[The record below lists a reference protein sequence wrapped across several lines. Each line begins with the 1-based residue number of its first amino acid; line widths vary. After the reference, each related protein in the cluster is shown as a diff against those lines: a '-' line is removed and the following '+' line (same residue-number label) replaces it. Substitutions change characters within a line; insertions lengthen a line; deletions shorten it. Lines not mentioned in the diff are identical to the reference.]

1 MNNVNKQANNAA
13 IVLED
18 GSIYPGVGFGAT
30 GATVGEVVFTTA
42 MTGYQ
47 EVLTDPSYHRQII
60 ASTVTQV
67 GNVGVNEQDPESNRV
82 WAAGFAVRQ
91 LSPCTSNWRATH
103 TLDAYLREQNVIGIA
118 EVETR
123 ALVRHLR
130 TRGVMRGVIAHGE
143 AALYPEVLLKM
154 AQDWVGMDGLDLVP
168 EVTCAEPYH
177 WTQPNDPRWYDA
189 ARKPHLALEAP
200 HIIAYD
206 YGIKRNILRLFTDR
220 GMRVTVVPAQTS
232 AADVLAQKPDGVFL
246 SNGPGD
252 PAAATY
258 AIDAVRDLAGK
269 VPMFGICLGHQIM
282 GLALGGKTHKMKF
295 GHRGSNQPVID
306 TQNEAV
312 SITVHNHG
320 FAVTPGTLPA
330 DTVVTRLNLN
340 DGVIEGLAC
349 EPLKMFSVQYH
360 PEAAPGPHDALNL
373 FDQFVDLV
381 AHEHAT
387 P

>member
-1 MNNVNKQANNAA
+1 VSKQANNAA
-13 IVLED
+13 IILED

-30 GATVGEVVFTTA
+30 GTTVGEVVFNTA
-42 MTGYQ
+42 MSGYQ

-60 ASTVTQV
+60 ISTVTQV

-91 LSPCTSNWRATH
+91 LSPCTSNWRATQ

-143 AALYPEVLLKM
+143 AALYPEILLRM
-154 AQDWVGMDGLDLVP
+154 AQAWVGMDGLDLVP
-168 EVTCAEPYH
+168 EVTCAEAYH

-189 ARKPHLALEAP
+189 ARRPHLAPDAP

-232 AADVLAQKPDGVFL
+232 AAEVLAQKPDGVFL

-330 DTVVTRLNLN
+330 NTVVTRLNLN

-381 AHEHAT
+381 AHEHAS